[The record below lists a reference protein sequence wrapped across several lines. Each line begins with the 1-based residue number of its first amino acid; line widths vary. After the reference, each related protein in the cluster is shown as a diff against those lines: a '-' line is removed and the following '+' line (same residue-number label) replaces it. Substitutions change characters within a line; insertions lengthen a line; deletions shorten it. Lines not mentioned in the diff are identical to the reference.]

1 MPLEAS
7 RTGSRVWGR
16 RLLMFAPY
24 GGAANQAF
32 GTPGNGGSFAFADP
46 ETSIGYCYAP
56 NRLGFAMVDPRDIAL
71 RNALYRDVLGDRS
84 QHPA

>member
-1 MPLEAS
+1 MLLAGA
-7 RTGSRVWGR
+7 TGTLGKELVPALATHYEVTA
-16 RLLMFAPY
+16 LLP
-24 GGAANQAF
+24 
-32 GTPGNGGSFAFADP
+32 PGNGGSFAFADP